1 MLTAILTWG
10 IWLGQLTFPNQPLP
24 FNFELK
30 EVNNKP
36 VMIVMNGDERLSCDE
51 ISTTNDSLFVKMPF
65 FDSEFKLAYKGNVM
79 SGVWINHGRK
89 EKNIIPF
96 SAIQGISY
104 RFKASQKPK
113 YNITGK
119 WETWFDIDNPDSSIA
134 IGQFEQNGS
143 IVKGT
148 FLTETGDHRFLQGI
162 MDGDSLKLSVFDGV
176 HAWLYLAKVN
186 ENTLTGMYYSGI
198 HYQAPFNAKRNENVK
213 LRDPSSITTVDAKFD
228 FQLPDLDSSIV
239 TLNDKKFKQKVIILQ
254 IMGSWCPNCMDE
266 SILFNQIYKERKNE
280 GLEIIGLGFEKSSEY
295 DIARNNLL
303 RIKRRLN
310 IEYPILVAGV
320 SGAQNVMKTFP
331 NIKNFISF
339 PTSIFIDRS
348 GNVVKV
354 HAGYSGP
361 ATGAE
366 YEIYQKDLKR
376 TLDRLLR

>member
-1 MLTAILTWG
+1 
-10 IWLGQLTFPNQPLP
+10 
-24 FNFELK
+24 
-30 EVNNKP
+30 
-36 VMIVMNGDERLSCDE
+36 
-51 ISTTNDSLFVKMPF
+51 
-65 FDSEFKLAYKGNVM
+65 M

-119 WETWFDIDNPDSSIA
+119 WETWFDIDNRDSSIA

>member
-1 MLTAILTWG
+1 
-10 IWLGQLTFPNQPLP
+10 
-24 FNFELK
+24 
-30 EVNNKP
+30 
-36 VMIVMNGDERLSCDE
+36 
-51 ISTTNDSLFVKMPF
+51 
-65 FDSEFKLAYKGNVM
+65 
-79 SGVWINHGRK
+79 
-89 EKNIIPF
+89 
-96 SAIQGISY
+96 
-104 RFKASQKPK
+104 
-113 YNITGK
+113 
-119 WETWFDIDNPDSSIA
+119 
-134 IGQFEQNGS
+134 
-143 IVKGT
+143 
-148 FLTETGDHRFLQGI
+148 
-162 MDGDSLKLSVFDGV
+162 
-176 HAWLYLAKVN
+176 
-186 ENTLTGMYYSGI
+186 MYYSGI

>member
-119 WETWFDIDNPDSSIA
+119 WETWFDIDNRDSSIA

-198 HYQAPFNAKRNENVK
+198 HYQAPFNAKRNE
-213 LRDPSSITTVDAKFD
+213 SSGA
-228 FQLPDLDSSIV
+228 
-239 TLNDKKFKQKVIILQ
+239 
-254 IMGSWCPNCMDE
+254 
-266 SILFNQIYKERKNE
+266 
-280 GLEIIGLGFEKSSEY
+280 
-295 DIARNNLL
+295 
-303 RIKRRLN
+303 RRLKQWLAR
-310 IEYPILVAGV
+310 IAVC
-320 SGAQNVMKTFP
+320 
-331 NIKNFISF
+331 
-339 PTSIFIDRS
+339 
-348 GNVVKV
+348 
-354 HAGYSGP
+354 
-361 ATGAE
+361 
-366 YEIYQKDLKR
+366 
-376 TLDRLLR
+376 